1 MIEVGVYERFGMDS
15 SGRAPAMSTSGSP
28 SEAATPAQARGSVLR
43 QDTVAALINA
53 VVSVPDGLASAAL
66 AGVNPVYGL
75 YTSIAAPIGGSLLV
89 SAQLMQVSTT
99 SASALAA
106 GQAIASY
113 PAAQRDQALFL
124 LVVLVGVF
132 LAVFGLLRLGRL
144 VRFVSHAVMTGF
156 LTGVAA
162 VLILDQLAPLVG
174 FSPQG
179 SNEVVQFLD
188 LLAHS
193 AQFSAPTI
201 VTGLLALAIVVGL
214 GRTRLATLSSLV
226 ALIVPSLLV
235 ALVHWESVQRVVD
248 VSPIPRG
255 IPTPTLPNLAL
266 LTPALL
272 MSAFALAV
280 VIAVQGAGVSQ
291 SVENPDGS
299 PVSASRDMM
308 AQGAANAASGLLS
321 GIPAGGS
328 VGQTALNVSLG
339 ARSRWAGVLA
349 GVWMLAIVLLV
360 PGLVGQVPMTV
371 LAALMIMAGIS
382 AIDVREVS
390 SIWNTGG
397 AARWSILA
405 TFLATLVLSVPLAVS
420 VGVLLTVVLY
430 LASSASDVTVREL
443 IRLDDGRLAESKPP
457 ARLPGNAV
465 TVLDVNGSLFFAGA
479 RTLLEVLPSPDGATR
494 PVVILSLR
502 GYTNVGA
509 TLIDVLDS
517 YAAVLADVGGR
528 LYLSGLNKDVS
539 TQLRRAGKLDL
550 DKAVHL
556 VLADDVLGTS
566 TEQARTHASAW
577 LGSAHG
583 HSSPTEHR

>member
-1 MIEVGVYERFGMDS
+1 V
-15 SGRAPAMSTSGSP
+15 STSSSP
-28 SEAATPAQARGSVLR
+28 PSTAPPAEGRGSTLR
-43 QDTVAALINA
+43 KDVVAGLINA

-75 YTSIAAPIGGSLLV
+75 YTSITGPIAGSLLA
-89 SAQLMQVSTT
+89 SAQLMQISTT

-113 PAAQRDQALFL
+113 PEAQRDQVLFL

-162 VLILDQLAPLVG
+162 VLVLDQLAPLVG

-179 SNEVVQFLD
+179 GNEVVQFLD

-193 AQFSAPTI
+193 TQFNLPTI
-201 VTGLLALAIVVGL
+201 VTGLLALGIGVGL
-214 GRTRLATLSSLV
+214 ARTRLATVASLV
-226 ALIVPSLLV
+226 ALVVPSLLV
-235 ALVHWESVQRVVD
+235 ALLGWEGVQRVVD

-255 IPTPTLPNLAL
+255 IPTPALPNLAL
-266 LTPALL
+266 ISPALL
-272 MSAFALAV
+272 LSALALAV

-299 PVSASRDMM
+299 PVNPSRDMI

-328 VGQTALNVSLG
+328 VGQTALNVSVG
-339 ARSRWAGVLA
+339 ARSRWSGVMG
-349 GVWMLAIVLLV
+349 GVWMLVIVLLV
-360 PGLVGQVPMTV
+360 PGLVGQVPMAV
-371 LAALMIMAGIS
+371 LAALMIQAGVS
-382 AIDVREVS
+382 AIDLREAR

-397 AARWSILA
+397 AARWSIVA
-405 TFLATLVLSVPLAVS
+405 TFLATLVLSVPVAVA

-430 LASSASDVTVREL
+430 LRSAASDVSVREI
-443 IRLDDGRLAESKPP
+443 IRLDDGRLAEAEPP
-457 ARLPGNAV
+457 ALLPSNAV

-479 RTLLEVLPSPDGATR
+479 RTLSEVLPSVASTTR
-494 PVVILSLR
+494 PVVVLRLR

-509 TLIDVLDS
+509 TLIEVLDN
-517 YAAVLADVGGR
+517 YADALAEVGGR
-528 LYLSGLNKDVS
+528 LYLSGLAADVIS
-539 TQLRRAGKLDL
+539 QLRNAGKLDL
-550 DKAVHL
+550 DRVVELVPADAVIGASTAQA
-556 VLADDVLGTS
+556 LA
-566 TEQARTHASAW
+566 HANAW
-577 LGSAHG
+577 LVNTGNGS
-583 HSSPTEHR
+583 PRTEKE